1 MEKCIMRPVI
11 DQIATGE
18 KIKAIRKERGFSVRD
33 IQNLF
38 GFDYPQAVYAWEQGR
53 NVPTIDNLLVLSDLF
68 KVCINDLIVTQSVEV
83 LLENA
88 EYPKSA

>member
-68 KVCINDLIVTQSVEV
+68 KVCINDLIVTQLVEV